1 MGRYYWGDIEGKF
14 WFAVQSSDDISNLVS
29 TSYREPFYW
38 EGCTCQINN
47 EDDIWEYCNDDCEQD
62 CHHIFCHDCFTDK
75 KEHIELINDEC
86 GYDSDVDDIDKHMY
100 REGNEIVYEIETNC
114 LGELKDNLKNIED
127 KLGNEIVE
135 QYKKVENDERIKDL
149 GSGVYDGIND
159 IINKW
164 ENDDDKE
171 KLERCKLIARY
182 GLGLQIKYVLE
193 VENMSCGIYCEL

>member
-29 TSYREPFYW
+29 TPYREPFYW
-38 EGCTCQINN
+38 EGCTCQINKA
-47 EDDIWEYCNDDCEQD
+47 DDIWEYCNDDCEQD

-86 GYDSDVDDIDKHMY
+86 GYDSDIDDIDKHMY
-100 REGNEIVYEIETNC
+100 RE
-114 LGELKDNLKNIED
+114 
-127 KLGNEIVE
+127 GNEIVE

-182 GLGLQIKYVLE
+182 GLGLQIKHVLE
-193 VENMSCGIYCEL
+193 VENMSCGICSEL